1 MVAWLSDW
9 FSDKEHGRLYDA
21 TLVYCILLLVG
32 IGFVMVTSASLP
44 IAERMHDNPYHF
56 SFRHFVYIGLSF
68 CLFMLAT
75 SVPMSWWKTANPYL
89 LLGGIGL
96 LIAVLIIGR
105 EVNGS
110 QRWIAIGPITIQASE
125 VAKLCFFS
133 YLAGYLV
140 RKRDEVQEN
149 LKGFVK
155 PLFVFIVY
163 AGLILL
169 QPDLGTV
176 VVMFV
181 TTVGLLFLAGAK
193 LWQFFTLIMGGIGLI
208 ILLIIAEPYRMK
220 RVVGFLEPW
229 EDPFGKGY
237 QLVQSLMAY
246 SRGEWFGQGLG
257 NSVQKLA
264 YLPEAH
270 TDFIFAVIAEEL
282 GFVSVACIL
291 LILGVLVF
299 RALLIGQRALKAGKE
314 YEGYFALGIGIWFA
328 FQSMVNVGASAGIL
342 PTKGLTLPFI
352 SYGGSSLLM
361 MTVAAGVL
369 LRVDFE
375 VKLATRQAIRRS
387 KSKELRKQKKAANV
401 ASDEVL
407 EHAV

>member
-1 MVAWLSDW
+1 MSWENIKDLFHLKPS
-9 FSDKEHGRLYDA
+9 GQLYDVPLIYA
-21 TLVYCILLLVG
+21 LLCLIGV
-32 IGFVMVTSASLP
+32 GFVMVTSASMP
-44 IAERMHDNPYHF
+44 EAERLYDNPYHIMI
-56 SFRHFVYIGLSF
+56 RQAVFVALGF
-68 CLFMLAT
+68 VLFIVAI
-75 SVPMSWWKTANPYL
+75 SVKMQWWKVANPYL
-89 LLGGIGL
+89 LLLGLGL
-96 LIAVLIIGR
+96 LVLVLIVGNEI
-105 EVNGS
+105 NGS
-110 QRWIAIGPITIQASE
+110 KRWIPMGPINIQASE
-125 VAKLCFFS
+125 VAKLFFFS

-155 PLFVFIVY
+155 PISVFIVY

-193 LWQFFTLIMGGIGLI
+193 LWQFFALMLSGIGLVI
-208 ILLIIAEPYRMK
+208 ALIVFEPYRWA

-246 SRGEWFGQGLG
+246 GQGGWLGQGLG
-257 NSVQKLA
+257 NSVQKLQ
-264 YLPEAH
+264 YMPHAH
-270 TDFIFAVIAEEL
+270 NDFIFAVVAEEL
-282 GFVSVACIL
+282 GFIGVLTIL
-291 LILGVLVF
+291 VLLGTLVF
-299 RALLIGQRALKAGKE
+299 RALLIGQRALKANKE
-314 YEGYFALGIGIWFA
+314 YEGYLALGIGIWFA

-352 SYGGSSLLM
+352 SYGGSSFLVM
-361 MTVAAGVL
+361 AIAAGVL

-375 VKLATRQAIRRS
+375 TKMATKQATPRGNRRS
-387 KSKELRKQKKAANV
+387 VSGSTSAVQGAA
-401 ASDEVL
+401 
-407 EHAV
+407 